1 MRAAMSNSE
10 YSPALKQ
17 EIERYLQTGDYDL
30 YYRAWPEGG
39 ILHRAQMMEAVLRK
53 ELIART
59 QHCAREASNPLTI
72 PEMDFTALTRTKVVP
87 MVHGLFPQAEQEVV
101 VGVLEKSVV
110 FLTPD
115 SIAGIL
121 EKVGFLNTAW
131 DLANL
136 YLTSIGAPCLSEK
149 AMRLAGLSEET
160 TCFVS
165 MRYFSQKD
173 RFADFIVHEAAH
185 IFHNC
190 KRETIGLPHTRTRE
204 WLLEIDYRKRETFGY
219 ACEAYS
225 RILELSHSRAQRKSL
240 LEEYAANSLTGD
252 QRVDDGEIVDILAEA
267 ISARNGWKRILKRCA
282 PQRRKPPSKTI
293 GSARAE

>member
-1 MRAAMSNSE
+1 MNNEE

-17 EIERYLQTGDYDL
+17 EIERYLQTGDYDV

-39 ILHRAQMMEAVLRK
+39 MLHRAQMTDAVLRK
-53 ELIART
+53 ALITRA
-59 QHCAREASNPLTI
+59 QHCAREASKPLTI
-72 PEMDFTALTRTKVVP
+72 PEMDFTALTRSKVIP
-87 MVHGLFPQAEQEVV
+87 MVHGLFPQSEREVV

-115 SIAGIL
+115 SVAGIL
-121 EKVGFLNTAW
+121 EKVSFLSTAW

-136 YLTSIGAPCLSEK
+136 YLTSIGAPCLSEE
-149 AMRLAGLSEET
+149 AIQLEGLSEET

-190 KRETIGLPHTRTRE
+190 KRETIGLPYTCTRE
-204 WLLEIDYRKRETFGY
+204 WLLEIDFRKRETFAY

-225 RILELSHSRAQRKSL
+225 RILELSRTGAQRIAL
-240 LEEYAANSLTGD
+240 LEEYAANSLPGN
-252 QRVDDGEIVDILAEA
+252 QRVDDNEIVDILAEA
-267 ISARNGWKRILKRCA
+267 ISARNGWKRILKHCA
-282 PQRRKPPSKTI
+282 PQSQKRLPETI
-293 GSARAE
+293 GSNQGK

>member
-1 MRAAMSNSE
+1 MSNEE
-10 YSPALKQ
+10 YGPALKQ
-17 EIERYLQTGDYDL
+17 EIERYLQTGDYDV
-30 YYRAWPEGG
+30 YFRAWPEGG
-39 ILHRAQMMEAVLRK
+39 MLHRAQMTDAVLRK
-53 ELIART
+53 ALITRV
-59 QHCAREASNPLTI
+59 QHCAREASKPLTI
-72 PEMDFTALTRTKVVP
+72 PEMDFTALTRSKVVP
-87 MVHGLFPQAEQEVV
+87 MVHGLFPQAEREVV

-115 SIAGIL
+115 SVVWIL
-121 EKVGFLNTAW
+121 EKVSFLSTAW

-136 YLTSIGAPCLSEK
+136 YLTSIGAPCLSEE
-149 AMRLAGLSEET
+149 AIQLEGLSEET

-204 WLLEIDYRKRETFGY
+204 WLLEIDYRKRETFAY

-225 RILELSHSRAQRKSL
+225 RILELSRTRAQRKAL
-240 LEEYAANSLTGD
+240 REEYVDNSLPGN
-252 QRVDDGEIVDILAEA
+252 QRVDDNEIVDILAEA

-282 PQRRKPPSKTI
+282 PQGRKSLSETI
-293 GSARAE
+293 GSDRGK

>member
-1 MRAAMSNSE
+1 MCAAMGNEE
-10 YSPALKQ
+10 YSPALKK

-30 YYRAWPEGG
+30 YYQAWPEGG

-59 QHCAREASNPLTI
+59 RHCAREASKPLTI

-87 MVHGLFPQAEQEVV
+87 MVHGLFPQAEREIV

-115 SIAGIL
+115 NIAGIL
-121 EKVGFLNTAW
+121 EEVGFLGTAW
-131 DLANL
+131 NLANL
-136 YLTSIGAPCLSEK
+136 YLTSIGASCLSEE
-149 AMRLAGLSEET
+149 AIRLAGLSEET

-204 WLLEIDYRKRETFGY
+204 WLLEIDYRKRETFAY

-225 RILELSHSRAQRKSL
+225 RILELGRTGAQRKAL
-240 LEEYAANSLTGD
+240 LKEYEANSLTGD
-252 QRVDDGEIVDILAEA
+252 ERVDDGEIVDILAEG

-282 PQRRKPPSKTI
+282 PQKRKPHSEAI
-293 GSARAE
+293 GSVSGN

>member
-1 MRAAMSNSE
+1 MCAAMNNGE
-10 YSPALKQ
+10 YSPALKK

-59 QHCAREASNPLTI
+59 RHCAREASKPLTI
-72 PEMDFTALTRTKVVP
+72 PEVDFTALTRTKVVP
-87 MVHGLFPQAEQEVV
+87 MVHGLFPQAEHEVV

-115 SIAGIL
+115 SIAGVLDEI
-121 EKVGFLNTAW
+121 GFLSTAW
-131 DLANL
+131 NLANL
-136 YLTSIGAPCLSEK
+136 YLTSIGTPCLSED

-165 MRYFSQKD
+165 MGYFSQKD

-204 WLLEIDYRKRETFGY
+204 WLLEIDYRKRETFAY
-219 ACEAYS
+219 ACEAHS
-225 RILELSHSRAQRKSL
+225 RILELSRTGAQRKFL
-240 LEEYAANSLTGD
+240 LDEYTANSLTGD
-252 QRVDDGEIVDILAEA
+252 ERVDDGEIVDILAEA

-282 PQRRKPPSKTI
+282 PQPRKPRSETV
-293 GSARAE
+293 GCSRAE